1 MSLCK
6 KLIDNHKFDLHI
18 ADDDGCTALHHS
30 ARNGSYDLINYF
42 VSMGADI
49 NLKTKAGLNCLHMA
63 ALFGHLNLSKVLVD
77 KHKFNVHVLDEY
89 GCAALHHSAISG
101 NYQLLTYFAGKG
113 TDIHLKTD
121 NGRNCLHFA
130 AENGH
135 LCLCKTLIFEH
146 KFSVHIADSAGFTAL
161 HYSARNGSYDLVT
174 YFVDMGTDIHLKTKN
189 QSNCLYIAA
198 LFGHL
203 DRCKTLVDK
212 HKFDVHMANDDEYR
226 ALHFSAISGSHDLFL
241 YFRGKGSD
249 MYCKTKSMKNVLHFS
264 ASEGHFDICEF
275 VLEHFTKDYKDS
287 NSRNQY
293 IYRSNYYNSQVFYK
307 YNTIFLHAMDV
318 HGNTYLHLAAE
329 RNQAKVCEL
338 LLKYDTET
346 ITLLNKKEE
355 TARKI
360 ATDNNHNDVLNVL
373 KTEYEREGM
382 FFLLF

>member
-1 MSLCK
+1 MEE
-6 KLIDNHKFDLHI
+6 
-18 ADDDGCTALHHS
+18 T
-30 ARNGSYDLINYF
+30 
-42 VSMGADI
+42 V
-49 NLKTKAGLNCLHMA
+49 
-63 ALFGHLNLSKVLVD
+63 
-77 KHKFNVHVLDEY
+77 
-89 GCAALHHSAISG
+89 
-101 NYQLLTYFAGKG
+101 
-113 TDIHLKTD
+113 
-121 NGRNCLHFA
+121 HFA

-146 KFSVHIADSAGFTAL
+146 KFNVHIADSAGFTAL

-189 QSNCLYIAA
+189 QSNCLHIAA

-203 DRCKTLVDK
+203 DLCKTLVDK

-275 VLEHFTKDYKDS
+275 VLKHFTKDYKDS

-360 ATDNNHNDVLNVL
+360 ATDNNHNNVLNVL